1 MEVRAARSTPYP
13 LRELASPGM
22 ADLRAF
28 EESLLQALRR
38 IERHTVFA
46 DVLAE
51 ATDGEAVRVD
61 RHSVTPT
68 RAPRLRG
75 AVFRAWGDGRWS
87 EAATSSLTPEA
98 IARAADALTRSLEP
112 KGSGGSPPGTPSDLR
127 QEWTSLPARP
137 MHDVALSETIS
148 LAKDVLGWAT
158 EVPGIHECQVVVS
171 WSDES
176 RLYLNTAGARCYQVL
191 PRVRAGLSPLAM
203 ENGRVEF
210 DYLSEGGVGGR
221 ERLEFLTPERVQ
233 ATSRDS
239 VELLRARPAPAGTM
253 EVLMDPSTS
262 GTFAHESFG
271 HGTEADQFVR
281 DRSYLKPI
289 LGSMVGPNHLTII
302 DEGPFAGGWGTIYCD
317 DEGSPGRRTVLVDR
331 GRFVGGLHDRE
342 TAAVFKVPPTGNA
355 RRADFLS
362 RLFVRMTN
370 TYVEPGRWTKEEL
383 VREITHGV
391 LMEHATSGIE
401 DPQGGQM
408 QLKVKKG
415 RRIEHGRLTDLVSS
429 MALSGRVLDVLK
441 ATRGV
446 SRREDFDMAPG
457 YCGKGHTDLL
467 PVGSGGPFLLST
479 AIVGPA

>member
-1 MEVRAARSTPYP
+1 MV
-13 LRELASPGM
+13 
-22 ADLRAF
+22 DLRQF
-28 EESLLQALRR
+28 EEDLARVLRR
-38 IERHTVFA
+38 LERYTPFA
-46 DVLAE
+46 DALAE
-51 ATDGEAVRVD
+51 ASDGVGVLAD
-61 RHSVTPT
+61 RHSVTT
-68 RAPRLRG
+68 RRAPRLQG
-75 AVFRAWGDGRWS
+75 AILRAWGDGRWL
-87 EAATSSLTPEA
+87 EAATSSLSPEA
-98 IARAADALTRSLEP
+98 FDRAGEALAQRVGPQRSP
-112 KGSGGSPPGTPSDLR
+112 GGPPGTASDLR
-127 QEWTSLPARP
+127 REWASLPARP
-137 MHDVALSETIS
+137 MRDVAVSETIA

-158 EVPGIHECQVVVS
+158 EVPGIHECQVNLR

-191 PRVRAGLSPLAM
+191 PRVAGGVGPYAI

-210 DYLSEGGVGGR
+210 DYLTKGGVGGR
-221 ERLEFLTPERVQ
+221 ECLDFLTAEAVRE
-233 ATSRDS
+233 TSRASID
-239 VELLRARPAPAGTM
+239 LLRARPAPAGALH
-253 EVLMDPSTS
+253 VLMDPSTT

-289 LGSMVGPNHLTII
+289 LGTTVGPEHLTIV
-302 DEGPFAGGWGTIYCD
+302 DEGPFAGAWGMIYFD
-317 DEGSPGRRTVLVDR
+317 DEGSPGRRSVLVDR

-342 TAAVFKVPPTGNA
+342 TAAVYHVAPTGNA

-370 TYVEPGRWTKEEL
+370 TYVEAGTWTKEEL
-383 VREITHGV
+383 VQEVTDGV
-391 LMEHATSGIE
+391 LLEHATSGIE

-408 QLKVKKG
+408 QIKVKKG

-446 SRREDFDMAPG
+446 SRGEDFDMSPG
-457 YCGKGHTDLL
+457 YCGKGLTDLL
-467 PVGSGGPFLLST
+467 PVGSGGTFVLSN